1 MPHWDKSQDPPA
13 AVWPKEIRVKDKGAT
28 LEIDFE
34 DGTSFALSAEYL
46 RVESPSAEVQGHGPR
61 QKKLVTGITGVV
73 ITAAE
78 PVGNYAVRLCF
89 SDGHDTGLYS
99 WVYLYELGR
108 DQPQRWQKHLDAV
121 AAAGRFL

>member
-1 MPHWDKSQDPPA
+1 MPHWDKSATPPA
-13 AVWPKEIRVKDKGAT
+13 SAWPREIRVQGGGAV
-28 LEIDFE
+28 LEIEFD
-34 DGTSFALSAEYL
+34 DGAVFAMPAEYL

-61 QKKLVTGITGVV
+61 QKKLVTGVSHVV
-73 ITAAE
+73 ISAAE

-108 DQPQRWQKHLDAV
+108 DQTSRWQKHLDALTS
-121 AAAGRFL
+121 AGRVR